1 MPHRKLEQAAKGM
14 SYNLHFIRFI
24 AAMLVIMSHSFAL
37 SVGDFDN
44 EWFYVATDTQI
55 TMGAFAVGIFFFY
68 SGFLIMRSLEKKS
81 KVSEFIAGRCVRIFP
96 VLIVVVFLT
105 VLVVGPIATSYSL
118 QEYFGSRGTYEYLL
132 NCIFVLKHTLPG
144 VFENNVYTA
153 TINGA
158 LWTLP
163 VEFVCYILC
172 LVACKMKILIPRI
185 MWITVPIVAV
195 GSGGVCFIAE
205 RWDIEMLTTV
215 LFPVMC
221 FYAGVLMC
229 VYKKHIV
236 LDMKIFIACLIL
248 FVVSTFMGMMKIGFV
263 LFFLYVLIYLAFGS
277 RSMKGKAY
285 KLGNYSYAM
294 YLCGF
299 PIQQLIVWANGGRM
313 DPVYN
318 MLIAIPFI
326 MAISVLLYYFVEEK
340 TINLYKA
347 RLKNGRSN
355 KKSH

>member
-1 MPHRKLEQAAKGM
+1 MPHRKLEQAARGM

-24 AAMLVIMSHSFAL
+24 AAILVIMSHSFAL

-44 EWFYVATDTQI
+44 EWFYVVTNTQI

-81 KVSEFIAGRCVRIFP
+81 KPLEFIVGRCVRIFP

-105 VLVVGPIATSYSL
+105 VLIVGPIATSCSL
-118 QEYFGSRGTYEYLL
+118 QEYFSSRGTYEYLL

-144 VFENNVYTA
+144 VFENNIYTA

-163 VEFVCYILC
+163 VEFICYILC
-172 LVACKMKILIPRI
+172 LVACKIKILTSRI
-185 MWITVPIVAV
+185 MWITVPAV
-195 GSGGVCFIAE
+195 VIGSGGVCFLAE
-205 RWDIEMLTTV
+205 HWNIEMLTTV
-215 LFPVMC
+215 LFPVVC
-221 FYAGVLMC
+221 FYVGVLMC
-229 VYKKHIV
+229 VYKKHII
-236 LDMKIFIACLIL
+236 LDIKIFVACLIL
-248 FVVSTFMGMMKIGFV
+248 FAVSIFIGMMKIGFI
-263 LFFLYVLIYLAFGS
+263 LFFLYVLVYLAFGS
-277 RSMKGKAY
+277 KSMK
-285 KLGNYSYAM
+285 GNYSYAM

-299 PIQQLIVWANGGRM
+299 PIQQLIVWANGGKM

-326 MAISVLLYYFVEEK
+326 MVMSILLYYFVEEK
-340 TINLYKA
+340 IIHLYKA

-355 KKSH
+355 KKNH